1 MALVGTIDQTD
12 PPLVKRAQRYER
24 EALEELF
31 DRNVGRVYA
40 LCFALGGGANRAE
53 TLAAQAFLR
62 ALDRIGTSK
71 GDARAFDGL
80 VLRLA
85 AQLAG
90 KGEAPQDL
98 LRARYQELSLHD
110 QEVVALRLLADMESD
125 RIVQVCHRS
134 VGEVRRDLVR
144 SLRHLGNH
152 ASHPLGANLRAFDD
166 ALERVIEGSDPERE
180 GARLSAPPDAARLL
194 DTARVV
200 TSLPREPL
208 GPHARARLRSR
219 FLAEAAER
227 RAVWVHR
234 NRTAPLVP
242 GIELRRGPNRISTT
256 AALAIA
262 CVLAVVVGST
272 IAIFAMFSNP
282 DSPVYPVKR
291 FAEDALLFVNRDPT
305 HRAGFELEL
314 AATRD
319 REAEDMAVDGKGDLA
334 VQAMKVRYEML
345 TNAGYDLAAAGDRD
359 ATWQKDRKQ
368 FDTQSSQ
375 STVLIQQDLKGN
387 QDREAATEVQAL
399 SQQYQQTKK
408 AINAVLDGKA
418 GSPSS

>member
-53 TLAAQAFLR
+53 SMAAQAFLR

-90 KGEAPQDL
+90 KGDPPQDM
-98 LRARYQELSLHD
+98 LRARYQQLPVHD
-110 QEVVALRLLADMESD
+110 QEVLALRLLADMESD
-125 RIVQVCHRS
+125 RIVQICNRS
-134 VGEVRRDLVR
+134 VGEIRRDLVR

-152 ASHPLGANLRAFDD
+152 APHPLGANLRAFDD
-166 ALERVIEGSDPERE
+166 ALERVIEGADPERE

-208 GPHARARLRSR
+208 GPHARARLRTR

-242 GIELRRGPNRISTT
+242 GIELRRGPNRLSTT
-256 AALAIA
+256 AALVIA
-262 CVLAVVVGST
+262 CIVAVGVGSS
-272 IAIFAMFSNP
+272 IAVFAMFANP

-291 FAEDALLFVNRDPT
+291 FAENALLFVNRDPT

-319 REAEDMAVDGKGDLA
+319 REAEDMAIAGKGNLA
-334 VQAMKVRYEML
+334 VQAMKDRYSML
-345 TNAGYDLAAAGDRD
+345 TNAGYDLAAAGDRN
-359 ATWQKDRKQ
+359 AKWQQDRKQ
-368 FDTQSSQ
+368 FDSQSNQ
-375 STVLIQQDLKGN
+375 STVLIQQDLKANG
-387 QDREAATEVQAL
+387 DRGEAQEVQTL
-399 SQQYQQTKK
+399 SQQYQRTRK
-408 AINAVLDGKA
+408 AINAVLDGK
-418 GSPSS
+418 GSSSS